1 MLKVVIILRFMEF
14 LKNDKIRKK
23 NGNKDSLVILNF

>member
-1 MLKVVIILRFMEF
+1 MYKNILRFMEF